1 MQSRDNRPQR
11 LSSRPYSIPNVTRKT
26 SRSDLARICSPFFH
40 SITLARRHALKGAQL
55 YLAHFPDD
63 FVGKRLSF
71 RRERDQ
77 VAAKVLRILPAGDE
91 PRASSC
97 LSEAEIVCFG

>member
-11 LSSRPYSIPNVTRKT
+11 LSSRPYAFRTSLRKNFPERFGKNMQ
-26 SRSDLARICSPFFH
+26 SLFH

-71 RRERDQ
+71 RRESDQ

-91 PRASSC
+91 PPR
-97 LSEAEIVCFG
+97 LQLLE

>member
-1 MQSRDNRPQR
+1 MQS
-11 LSSRPYSIPNVTRKT
+11 L
-26 SRSDLARICSPFFH
+26 FH
-40 SITLARRHALKGAQL
+40 SITLARRHAFKGTQL

-71 RRERDQ
+71 RRESDQ

-91 PRASSC
+91 TPAPP
-97 LSEAEIVCFG
+97 AA

>member
-11 LSSRPYSIPNVTRKT
+11 LSSRLYAFRTSLRK
-26 SRSDLARICSPFFH
+26 SLPERFGKNMQSLFH
-40 SITLARRHALKGAQL
+40 SISLARRHAFKGTQL

-71 RRERDQ
+71 RR
-77 VAAKVLRILPAGDE
+77 VMK